1 MRMSRPLSVLILM
14 AVMVAGAAWY
24 APPQNKTAQVAVM
37 LPLTTYHILAR
48 KGEAE
53 VDSTGRPRSV
63 VRVIEDLA
71 AQ

>member
-1 MRMSRPLSVLILM
+1 MRMSRPLSILILM
-14 AVMVAGAAWY
+14 AAMVAGAAWY
-24 APPQNKTAQVAVM
+24 APPQDKTAQIAVM
-37 LPLTTYHILAR
+37 LPLATYHTLAR

-63 VRVIEDLA
+63 ARVIEDLA

>member
-1 MRMSRPLSVLILM
+1 MRLSRPLSVMILM
-14 AVMVAGAAWY
+14 AAMVAGAAWY
-24 APPQNKTAQVAVM
+24 APPQNQTAQIAVM
-37 LPLTTYHILAR
+37 LPIATYHTLAQ

-63 VRVIEDLA
+63 VRVIEDFA